1 MCLDEVSLVIR
12 LERRTTTGIQ
22 MFAKV
27 RPRWI
32 MPAQYKNGQRHNG
45 FQI

>member
-1 MCLDEVSLVIR
+1 MCVDEVSVVIS

-32 MPAQYKNGQRHNG
+32 MPAQYKNGQ
-45 FQI
+45 